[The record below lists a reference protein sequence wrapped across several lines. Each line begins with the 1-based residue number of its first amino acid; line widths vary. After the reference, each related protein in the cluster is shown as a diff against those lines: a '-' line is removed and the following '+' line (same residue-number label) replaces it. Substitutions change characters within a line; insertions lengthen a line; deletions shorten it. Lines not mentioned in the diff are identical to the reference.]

1 MNSLKTSIILSLL
14 LSLLSIFLFACATTK
29 TVEEP
34 PPFKVVGTTLA
45 KEVEP
50 AGDTAVP
57 VQPTDEFSTLDSK
70 VVAYV
75 KLSNLSGKHT
85 MRWDWYDPSGEIYY
99 STGDFPIQ
107 ASSGKFSREA
117 DVWHKLSI
125 QGDEA
130 ADQPGDWQVR
140 VYLDDKFVEA
150 KHFVLKEEEL
160 GLALPG
166 AESRP
171 YPEDWALVIG
181 IEDYAH
187 LPHVDYARRDAL
199 VVKEYFNKVL
209 GVPEENTV
217 TLIDSDATKGRI
229 EGFIKQYL
237 PANVSKDTTLYVY
250 FAGHGAPDMKTG
262 NPYLVPQDGDTRF
275 LEQTGYDLKS
285 FYQDLDN
292 LHLKRVYVFLDSCFS
307 GVAARAAEMLA
318 TGARPALV
326 HVNDI
331 QIKGDDVVSLS
342 AASAGQ
348 VSNSY
353 PEAKHGLFTYYLLKA
368 LGGEADANDDQW
380 VSIKEIY
387 TYVKTHVIR
396 VARRHGAEQTP
407 AITPSLDSLKDV
419 AIGKVMR

>member
-1 MNSLKTSIILSLL
+1 MNTLKTSIIF
-14 LSLLSIFLFACATTK
+14 SLLSFFLFACATTE
-29 TVEEP
+29 TVKKP
-34 PPFKVVGTTLA
+34 PPFRLVGTTLA
-45 KEVEP
+45 KDVEP
-50 AGDTAVP
+50 AGDKAVP
-57 VQPTDEFSTLDSK
+57 VEPTDEFSTLDRQ
-70 VVAYV
+70 VVACV
-75 KLSNLSGKHT
+75 KLENLSGEHT
-85 MRWDWYDPSGEIYY
+85 LRWDWYDPSREIYY

-107 ASSGKFSREA
+107 ASPGKFSKEA
-117 DVWHKLSI
+117 NVWHKLSI
-125 QGDEA
+125 QGDKA
-130 ADQPGDWQVR
+130 AKQLGEWELR
-140 VYLDDKFVEA
+140 VYLDDKYVEA
-150 KHFVLKEEEL
+150 KHFVLKEESM
-160 GLALPG
+160 GLALRG
-166 AESRP
+166 AGAGP
-171 YPEDWALVIG
+171 YPKDWALVVG

-187 LPHVDYARRDAL
+187 LPKVEYARRDAL
-199 VVKEYFNKVL
+199 VVKEYFTKVL

-262 NPYLVPQDGDTRF
+262 NPYLVPQDGDARF

-292 LHLKRVYVFLDSCFS
+292 LHLKKVYVFLDSCFS
-307 GVAARAAEMLA
+307 GVAARAAEMLT

-331 QIKGDDVVSLS
+331 QIKGEEVVSFS

-348 VSNSY
+348 VSNAY
-353 PEAKHGLFTYYLLKA
+353 PEAKHGLFTFYLLKA
-368 LGGEADANDDQW
+368 LGGEADANDDHY
-380 VSIKEIY
+380 VSIKELY

-396 VARRHGAEQTP
+396 VARRQGAEQTP
-407 AITPSLDSLKDV
+407 VIMPSLDSLKDA